1 MISNNNNNM
10 DQYSEFNTELFNSD
24 INNQN
29 SDINNQNSDINNQNS
44 YINNQNSDI
53 QSEALTG
60 IPQIN
65 LSNVFSALTS
75 SMNINKIDSND
86 DYNAPINIAD
96 YNNQMMNGGY
106 QSSDTSNT
114 VSDTVNNHYDT
125 LINNENNSLSDL
137 FDNQSSDEFSLNEL
151 LGGNKSE
158 TATDT
163 DDLINLSS
171 ILNGIDDS
179 SAN

>member
-10 DQYSEFNTELFNSD
+10 DQYSEFNSELFHSD

-29 SDINNQNSDINNQNS
+29 SDINNQNSDIQF
-44 YINNQNSDI
+44 
-53 QSEALTG
+53 EALTD

-65 LSNVFSALTS
+65 LSNVFSAITS
-75 SMNINKIDSND
+75 SMNINKIDSKD

-151 LGGNKSE
+151 LGGNKSDS
-158 TATDT
+158 DT